1 MRQFYVITNCEKDKD
16 LETTGQIYN
25 YLRERGCACEVR
37 EYQRRN
43 HPSGETDWKYTDD
56 SWIPQGTDCILVLGG
71 DGTLLQAARDTINR
85 KIPLLGINLGTLG
98 FLAEIEKSGIP
109 DALDSLLLDNYTIE
123 PRMVLEGSVYR
134 NGRETVKDIA
144 LNDIV
149 VNRSG
154 IPDALDSLLLDNYTI
169 EPRMVLEGSV
179 YRNGRETVKDI
190 ALNDIVVNRSG
201 ALRVIDYEIQVNGEP
216 LNRYSADG
224 MIVSTPTGSTGYSL
238 SAGGPII
245 SPMASMIVVTPICPH
260 TLTARS
266 IVLSGGDSVRVQI
279 GSGRRSLHEEAFA
292 TFDGEVPVPMETGDY
307 VEIHRSEKIV
317 NILKISKV
325 SFLEVLRNKMRA
337 N

>member
-98 FLAEIEKSGIP
+98 FLAEIEK
-109 DALDSLLLDNYTIE
+109 
-123 PRMVLEGSVYR
+123 
-134 NGRETVKDIA
+134 
-144 LNDIV
+144 
-149 VNRSG
+149 SG

>member
-154 IPDALDSLLLDNYTI
+154 
-169 EPRMVLEGSV
+169 
-179 YRNGRETVKDI
+179 
-190 ALNDIVVNRSG
+190 

-216 LNRYSADG
+216 LNCYSADG